1 MFASGKFA
9 AEGEDRMELA
19 DVVNIEIFNILMKVS
34 DWEPA
39 VKFVQRYL
47 GTLIEYDKING
58 T

>member
-1 MFASGKFA
+1 
-9 AEGEDRMELA
+9 MELA